1 MCCVAGL
8 QTARQVRQPADLE
21 TGNAPVQTILSISH
35 TLERDRAS
43 TPLAQCTYL
52 FAHYSSVLAD
62 FGGASVKSECE
73 LLLAVVQV
81 SL

>member
-8 QTARQVRQPADLE
+8 QTARQFDSLPIWKLAMHQCRRFCRSAIRL
-21 TGNAPVQTILSISH
+21 NAIVH
-35 TLERDRAS
+35 H
-43 TPLAQCTYL
+43 LAQCTYL

-62 FGGASVKSECE
+62 FGGASVKSECG